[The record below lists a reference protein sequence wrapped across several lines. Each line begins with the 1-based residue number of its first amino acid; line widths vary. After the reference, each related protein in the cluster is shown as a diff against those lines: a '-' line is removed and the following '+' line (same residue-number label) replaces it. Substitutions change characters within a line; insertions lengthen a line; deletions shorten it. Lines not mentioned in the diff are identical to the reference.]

1 MLGLSASLLAGGVA
15 KFLQPLPGPGQQ
27 LTKISK
33 HELQYLSAVHPFKLD
48 GVQFQFDLT
57 EKGAQLSREPN
68 PLLMKIF
75 NVSASSLILHLLIS
89 V

>member
-1 MLGLSASLLAGGVA
+1 MQASPFNRTNRTKLLGLSASLLAGGVA

-68 PLLMKIF
+68 P
-75 NVSASSLILHLLIS
+75 
-89 V
+89 

>member
-1 MLGLSASLLAGGVA
+1 MKPNRTKLLGLSASLLAGRVA

-33 HELQYLSAVHPFKLD
+33 HKLQYLSAAHPFKLD

-68 PLLMKIF
+68 P
-75 NVSASSLILHLLIS
+75 
-89 V
+89 